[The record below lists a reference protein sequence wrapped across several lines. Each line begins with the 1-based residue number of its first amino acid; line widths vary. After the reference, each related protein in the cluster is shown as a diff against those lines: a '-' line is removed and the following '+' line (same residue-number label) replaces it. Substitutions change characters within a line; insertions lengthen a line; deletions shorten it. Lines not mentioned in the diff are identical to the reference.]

1 MTPHPDFEAVEVP
14 TSLTLGAYHLNILTG
29 ADVEVDFE
37 AVTRSR
43 SVLQGLF
50 EPTWPEGLTLE
61 DNLTDLHWHHREFTA
76 RRSFAWVIRDASGTY
91 LGCAYLF
98 PDIGARGAGEAAY
111 WMVDTPDRLAHLAV
125 FGPLYETWLKDLL
138 PPPYAL
144 SLINNGSIERRS
156 KTLS

>member
-1 MTPHPDFEAVEVP
+1 MTPHPDFETLQVP
-14 TSLTLGAYHLNILTG
+14 MSLTLGAYHLEILTG

-50 EPTWPEGLTLE
+50 GPTWPEGLTLE

-76 RRSFAWVIRDASGTY
+76 KRSFAWVIRDGAGTY

-98 PDIGARGAGEAAY
+98 PAIGARGAGEAAY
-111 WMVDTPDRLAHLAV
+111 WMADTPERLAHLAG
-125 FGPLYETWLKDLL
+125 FGPIYEAWLNDLL
-138 PPPYAL
+138 PPSYAL
-144 SLINNGSIERRS
+144 NHKHNG
-156 KTLS
+156 

>member
-1 MTPHPDFEAVEVP
+1 MTPHPDFETLEVP
-14 TSLTLGAYHLNILTG
+14 MSLTLGAYHLEILTG

-50 EPTWPEGLTLE
+50 GPTWPEGLTLK

-76 RRSFAWVIRDASGTY
+76 NRSFAWVIRDGEGHY

-98 PDIGARGAGEAAY
+98 PSIGTRGTGEAAY
-111 WMVDTPDRLAHLAV
+111 WMADTAERLAHLAG
-125 FGPLYETWLKDLL
+125 FGPMYKTWLKDLL
-138 PPPYAL
+138 PPTYAL
-144 SLINNGSIERRS
+144 SVKHNG
-156 KTLS
+156 